1 MVDEAPTAREQPPRW
16 REVFS
21 GRRGRLTAG
30 LLLLE
35 ALVAVQVLVIAT
47 IMPDIRRDLGM
58 TQLYGLAF
66 TASGLATLTAIPIV
80 GRAVDRFGSRRVLLP
95 VLGLFG
101 LGLLTSATALA
112 MPVLLVGHFVLGA
125 GGGGLYSLSLGTVAK
140 TFPDRL
146 RARVLALLATMWIL
160 PGLVGPPLGA
170 LIATTIGWRWAYV
183 APLPLLALGAV
194 LIAPT
199 LEVALPVDGSSAGLA
214 LRWPLQL
221 MVGAG
226 LVFTSLTVVRV
237 WALIP
242 IAVGLAIALP
252 ALAKIV
258 PPGTFRAAAG
268 VPAAA
273 LSAFLLSL
281 GFLTMDAFL
290 TLTLTSVRGTSLAEA
305 SIAVTTATVTWAI
318 GSAWQSGRAQ
328 DVPLPR
334 LVLFGTTL
342 VIVGEAAV
350 ATTLRTSTP
359 LVVAF
364 LGWAVVGAGMGVVFP
379 TFPLATMRFAAIGEE
394 AGELSGVLLMDTLG
408 VATGAGLGGGAVAV
422 ATARGASLAA
432 GIGGSFAIGFVALAA
447 LVFTGRRI
455 GSERSPASTTS

>member
-1 MVDEAPTAREQPPRW
+1 MGDEAATAGEQPPRW

-35 ALVAVQVLVIAT
+35 ALVAVQVLMIAT

-66 TASGLATLTAIPIV
+66 TASGLATLAAIPIV
-80 GRAVDRFGSRRVLLP
+80 GRAVDLFGSRRVLLP

-101 LGLLTSATALA
+101 LGLLTSATAPA
-112 MPVLLVGHFVLGA
+112 MPVLLIGHFVLGA
-125 GGGGLYSLSLGTVAK
+125 GGGGLYALSLGTVAK

-160 PGLVGPPLGA
+160 PGLVGPSLGA
-170 LIATTIGWRWAYV
+170 LIASTIGWRWAYV
-183 APLPLLALGAV
+183 APLPILAFGAA
-194 LIAPT
+194 LIAPA
-199 LEVALPVDGSSAGLA
+199 LEVALPVERSGAGLA
-214 LRWPLQL
+214 ARWPLQL

-226 LVFTSLTVVRV
+226 LVFTSLTVARA
-237 WALIP
+237 WALVP
-242 IAVGLAIALP
+242 IAVGLAIAVP

-258 PPGTFRAAAG
+258 PLGTFRAAAG

-273 LSAFLLSL
+273 LSAFLLSV

-290 TLTLTSVRGTSLAEA
+290 TLMLTSVRGASLAEA
-305 SIAVTTATVTWAI
+305 SIAVTSATVTWAI
-318 GSAWQSGRAQ
+318 GSAWQSARAQ
-328 DVPLPR
+328 GTPQSR
-334 LVLFGTTL
+334 LVLFGTVL
-342 VIVGEAAV
+342 AIVGEAAV
-350 ATTLRTSTP
+350 ASALRASTP

-379 TFPLATMRFAAIGEE
+379 TLPLATMRLASTGEE
-394 AGELSGVLLMDTLG
+394 AAALSGVLLMDTLG

-422 ATARGASLAA
+422 ASASGASLTA
-432 GIGGSFAIGFVALAA
+432 GIGWAFAIGFVALAM

-455 GSERSPASTTS
+455 GSERSPTSATS